1 MSRINTNVTS
11 LTAQRVLLN
20 NNNGLNSS
28 LERLSTG
35 LRINRGKDDP
45 AGLIA
50 SENLRAEISSTSA
63 AIDNAERADRVVNI
77 AEGGLSE
84 VSNLLTELQGLI
96 TTTANAAGLSEAEK
110 EANQLQIDSILQ
122 TIDRVAGQTSFQG
135 TKLLNG
141 NFDFQVSSQAAGIDD
156 LRVNGAKFEGDSLDV
171 NVLVTQSAQQA
182 ALYLSLAGANLN
194 LGGAAGDDGA
204 SSGFVIEIGGS
215 LGSREFSF
223 SSGTSI
229 ADIAATINTFTD
241 ITGVVAS
248 AATSGIKLYSDEF
261 GGDEFVNVKIVDD
274 AQAQGTGIYGYE
286 TDDTNTLLT
295 TGNSTFAS
303 TAAANGVRDAGQDLG
318 ATINGIVATTKGTT
332 ARVGSDFLNLSITL
346 SSATGTNTAQTLG
359 AVGTGRTFAITG
371 GGATFQLGGNV
382 DIGSRVTLGISE
394 FAIRNLGSNAAGG
407 FLDDIG
413 SGKSFNVVDGD
424 LTTAQKIVSD
434 AIEQVSTTRGRL
446 GAFQRNTL
454 GATMRSLSVS
464 FENSSAVE
472 SVIRDTDFAAETAA
486 LTRSQIL
493 SQAATNTLALA
504 NNQPQNALQLLG

>member
-11 LTAQRVLLN
+11 LTAQRVLFN

-50 SENLRAEISSTSA
+50 SENLRAEISSTNA
-63 AIDNAERADRVVNI
+63 AINNAERADRVVNI

-96 TTTANAAGLSEAEK
+96 TTTANSAGLSDSEK

-141 NFDFQVSSQAAGIDD
+141 NFDFRTSSQAAGIDD

-171 NVLVTQSAQQA
+171 DVLVTQSAQQA
-182 ALYLSLAGANLN
+182 GLYLSLGTASLDLGTTGAT
-194 LGGAAGDDGA
+194 DGA
-204 SSGFVIEIGGS
+204 TSSFTIEIGGS

-223 SSGTSI
+223 ASGTSI
-229 ADIAATINTFTD
+229 DDIAATINTFSD
-241 ITGVVAS
+241 ITGIVAS
-248 AATSGIKLYSDEF
+248 AGATGVKLYSNEF

-274 AQAQGTGIYGYE
+274 AGQDGGIYGIDAGDFA
-286 TDDTNTLLT
+286 TIDTTEIA
-295 TGNSTFAS
+295 GYSDVDAS
-303 TAAANGVRDAGQDLG
+303 NGLRDAGQDIG
-318 ATINGIVATTKGTT
+318 ATVNGIVATTKGRT
-332 ARVGSDFLNLSITL
+332 ARVDSDFLNLEITL
-346 SSATGTNTAQTLG
+346 ATSQAQTPGLLDNSN
-359 AVGTGRTFAITG
+359 GTSFSITG

-382 DIGSRVTLGISE
+382 DIASKVTLGISE
-394 FAIRNLGSNAAGG
+394 VAIRNLGSNAAGG
-407 FLDDIG
+407 FLDDLG
-413 SGKSFNVVDGD
+413 SGKAFNVVDGD
-424 LTTAQKIVSD
+424 LSTAQKIVSD
-434 AIEQVSTTRGRL
+434 AIDQVSTTRGRL

-464 FENSSAVE
+464 FENSSAAE
-472 SVIRDTDFAAETAA
+472 SVIRDTDFASETAA

-493 SQAATNTLALA
+493 SQAATNTLSLA
-504 NNQPQNALQLLG
+504 NSQPQNALQLLG

>member
-1 MSRINTNVTS
+1 MSRINTNVAS
-11 LTAQRVLLN
+11 LTAQRVLFN
-20 NNNGLNSS
+20 NNSGLNQS

-50 SENLRAEISSTSA
+50 SENLRAEISSTNA
-63 AIDNAERADRVVNI
+63 AINNAERAERVVNI

-96 TTTANAAGLSEAEK
+96 TTTANSAGLSSAEK

-141 NFDFQVSSQAAGIDD
+141 NFDFRVSSQAAGIDD

-171 NVLVTQSAQQA
+171 NVLVTQSAQRA
-182 ALYLSLAGANLN
+182 GLFLSFGGTNLD
-194 LGGAAGDDGA
+194 LGGTGAADGA
-204 SSGFVIEIGGS
+204 TSTFVIEVGGA
-215 LGSREFSF
+215 LGNREFSF
-223 SSGTSI
+223 ASGTTVTQI
-229 ADIAATINTFTD
+229 QDTINTFSD
-241 ITGVVAS
+241 LTGVS
-248 AATSGIKLYSDEF
+248 AVLSGDGVRLQSTEF
-261 GGDEFVNVKIVDD
+261 GGDEFVNVKIIDD
-274 AQAQGTGIYGYE
+274 AQQDGNVTSLTA
-286 TDDTNTLLT
+286 DDFT
-295 TGNSTFAS
+295 TGDADLGAYDSTVAS
-303 TAAANGVRDAGQDLG
+303 NGIRDEGQNLG
-318 ATINGIVATTKGTT
+318 ATINGIVATTNGKT
-332 ARVGSDFLNLSITL
+332 ARIDSDFLNLEVTL
-346 SSATGTNTAQTLG
+346 SDDSANNTAQTLG
-359 AVGTGRTFAITG
+359 AVGGGTRTFAIAG

-382 DIGSRVTLGISE
+382 DIGSKVTLGISE
-394 FAIRNLGSNAAGG
+394 VAIRNLGSNAAGG

-413 SGKSFNVVDGD
+413 SGKAFNVVDGD
-424 LTTAQKIVSD
+424 LTTAQKVVSE

-454 GATMRSLSVS
+454 GATLRSLAVS
-464 FENSSAVE
+464 FENTSAAE
-472 SVIRDTDFAAETAA
+472 SVIRDTDFASETAA

>member
-11 LTAQRVLLN
+11 LTAQRVLFNNNTGLN
-20 NNNGLNSS
+20 NS
-28 LERLSTG
+28 LARLSTG

-63 AIDNAERADRVVNI
+63 AINNAERADRVVNI

-96 TTTANAAGLSEAEK
+96 TTTANSAGLSAAEK

-156 LRVNGAKFEGDSLDV
+156 LRVNGAKFEGDSLNVD
-171 NVLVTQSAQQA
+171 VLVTQSAQQA
-182 ALYLSLAGANLN
+182 ALYLSLGGGDLN
-194 LGGAAGDDGA
+194 LGGSTGTDGA
-204 SSGFVIEIGGS
+204 TSTFVVEIGGS
-215 LGSREFSF
+215 LGAREFSF
-223 SSGTSI
+223 SSGTTV
-229 ADIAATINTFTD
+229 ADIASTINTFSD

-248 AATSGIKLYSDEF
+248 AGATGVKLFSNEF
-261 GGDEFVNVKIVDD
+261 GGDEFVNVKVVDD
-274 AQAQGTGIYGYE
+274 AQAQGGGIFGFEDDDFNSIDTGSP
-286 TDDTNTLLT
+286 DTFTSN
-295 TGNSTFAS
+295 NAS
-303 TAAANGVRDAGQDLG
+303 NGVRDTGQDLG
-318 ATINGIVATTKGTT
+318 ATINGIVATTNGRT
-332 ARVGSDFLNLSITL
+332 ARVDSDFLNLEITL
-346 SSATGTNTAQTLG
+346 ATEGTNTAQNLG
-359 AVGTGRTFAITG
+359 AVGSGQTFAITG

-382 DIGSRVTLGISE
+382 DIGSRVGLGISE
-394 FAIRNLGSNAAGG
+394 VAIRNLGSNTAGG

-413 SGKSFNVVDGD
+413 SGKKFNVVDGD
-424 LTTAQKIVSD
+424 LTTAQKVVSE

-454 GATMRSLSVS
+454 GATLRSLSVS
-464 FENSSAVE
+464 FENSSAAE